1 MNIPSTVMRSALS
14 LIILITRLHYANAQ
28 TRIINGTDAN
38 GFIPYQALIRYTQN
52 LAEPSQ
58 VTTCGGALIAED
70 VVLTAAHCFAS
81 EDVLFTYSI
90 YLGAYDRSMLSTDA
104 NVETYRVKEYA
115 IHPDYDSTL
124 FDYDAMLIRLDRSV
138 ANYDPIDIAL
148 DEVVAG
154 FVSRTT
160 MVQIS
165 GWGLT
170 SYPVGSSA
178 NKLQVGEVPYLS
190 NEECNAAYSSASGI
204 PNIDEWEI
212 CSDTSNYVDA
222 CVGDSGGPMVYTEG
236 DTPMLVGLVSWS
248 ADCGNPLYPGVYVR
262 VSYIRDWI
270 ETITCLLWTSSSDF
284 CQNTSVSLHPT
295 QSSMPTSIP
304 SSLGPTLTRDCVDYP
319 DYQDILQRNCAYYE
333 ANEEEGCEASNLVCF
348 GYFFGYV
355 PPGEACCWC
364 GGGISENPTNDC
376 DQPSDSP
383 TLSPSPI
390 VPGPTPI
397 IIETVPPMFTPV
409 QTQSPVASTPSPVIV
424 ETVPPMFTPVETQT
438 STAPTFITTA
448 PSISRSTKPSTR
460 RTVRPSTLSSA
471 IPTATPSIYAKLS
484 PSTNPTEIP
493 SRDPSYHPTLRPT
506 LHPTLIPSTIPTSQP
521 TLKSTNIPTIQP
533 STIPTIYRSINPT
546 TLDTFHPSSMP
557 TVSSSNRSAS
567 PSMQSVISTS
577 PSVIPTSGPS
587 TRPTNNPSIL
597 LSSEPSMTPSI
608 DASFIPSKNPIV
620 HPSVGPSFSPL
631 SQPVTQT
638 SFIPSVS
645 ATTKPMIMS
654 SSDPTT
660 ISSTYV
666 TEEPST
672 RETKIPSRD
681 PTRIPSLS
689 PTSQSTFIST
699 TTPTS
704 YQSTDPTSF
713 KIGDSSRPSSI
724 PTGSPSSSRTAVPT
738 EFLSQSNPSSSSS
751 NKFVFSLALAVISAL
766 TPIFYLIL
774 WG

>member
-1 MNIPSTVMRSALS
+1 MRSALS
-14 LIILITRLHYANAQ
+14 LIILVARLHYANAQ
-28 TRIINGTDAN
+28 TRIVNGTDAN

-115 IHPDYDSTL
+115 IHPDYNSTL

-148 DEVVAG
+148 DDVVTD
-154 FVSRTT
+154 FVSKTT
-160 MVQIS
+160 MFQIS

-170 SYPVGSSA
+170 SYPGGSSA

-190 NEECNAAYSSASGI
+190 NEECNAAYSSVS
-204 PNIDEWEI
+204 IDEWEI
-212 CSDTSNYVDA
+212 CADTSNYVDA

-248 ADCGNPLYPGVYVR
+248 ADCANPLYPGVYVR

-270 ETITCLLWTSSSDF
+270 ETNICLLWTSSIDF

-304 SSLGPTLTRDCVDYP
+304 SSLGPTMVRECVDYP
-319 DYQDILQRNCAYYE
+319 DYQDVLQRDCAYYE

-348 GYFFGYV
+348 GHFFGYV

-364 GGGISENPTNDC
+364 GGGITENPTNDC

-383 TLSPSPI
+383 TSLPSPI
-390 VPGPTPI
+390 VSGPTPI
-397 IIETVPPMFTPV
+397 IVETVPPMFTPV
-409 QTQSPVASTPSPVIV
+409 QTQSPVASTPTPVIV
-424 ETVPPMFTPVETQT
+424 ETVPPMFTPVETQS
-438 STAPTFITTA
+438 STAPTYITTA
-448 PSISRSTKPSTR
+448 PSKFRSNIPSTR
-460 RTVRPSTLSSA
+460 QIVQPSTLSSA
-471 IPTATPSIYAKLS
+471 IPTTTPSIYATLN
-484 PSTNPTEIP
+484 PSTYPTEIP

-506 LHPTLIPSTIPTSQP
+506 LHPTSLPSTIPTSQP
-521 TLKSTNIPTIQP
+521 SLKSSTIPTLQP
-533 STIPTIYRSINPT
+533 STIPTVHPSINPT
-546 TLDTFHPSSMP
+546 TLDTFHPSSIP
-557 TVSSSNRSAS
+557 TVRPSNRTAS
-567 PSMQSVISTS
+567 PSMQSSLAPTAIST
-577 PSVIPTSGPS
+577 PPTVIPTTGPS
-587 TRPTNNPSIL
+587 ARPTNNPSIM
-597 LSSEPSMTPSI
+597 LSSEPTMTSSI
-608 DASFIPSKNPIV
+608 NVTSIPSKHPIANPSI
-620 HPSVGPSFSPL
+620 GPSFSPL
-631 SQPVTQT
+631 SQPVAQT
-638 SFIPSVS
+638 SFYPSVTP
-645 ATTKPMIMS
+645 TTKPMIMS
-654 SSDPTT
+654 SFDPTI
-660 ISSTYV
+660 ISSTFA

-672 RETKIPSRD
+672 QATKIPSRG
-681 PTRIPSLS
+681 PNRVPSLRPS
-689 PTSQSTFIST
+689 SESTLIST
-699 TTPTS
+699 TMPTS

-724 PTGSPSSSRTAVPT
+724 PTGSPSLSRTAVPT
-738 EFLSQSNPSSSSS
+738 LFLSQSNPISSSS
-751 NKFVFSLALAVISAL
+751 NRFVFSLALAVLSAL
-766 TPIFYLIL
+766 TPIFY
-774 WG
+774 